1 MQKKY
6 MMVTVSID
14 FNKWALRNWNNGVE
28 MLKIGKKNGAKSSG
42 YSWLFL
48 AILGYS

>member
-1 MQKKY
+1 MPNNPTGK
-6 MMVTVSID
+6 TVSQV
-14 FNKWALRNWNNGVE
+14 K

-48 AILGYS
+48 AILGCFWLFTN